1 MVKLFK
7 QGKEIFFVLFLL
19 NLFYLFLLLIYFYLI
34 HNFFRPPYDT
44 SPTGKKITHCFVN
57 IRQVNQPID
66 WAMLASKGILCFMP
80 QYLSDYLTS
89 QIPLNPREC
98 VIPEFKKYLTLLP
111 K

>member
-7 QGKEIFFVLFLL
+7 QGKEIFFSSFFTK
-19 NLFYLFLLLIYFYLI
+19 FYLLLLLTYFYLI
-34 HNFFRPPYDT
+34 YFFRPPYDT

>member
-1 MVKLFK
+1 
-7 QGKEIFFVLFLL
+7 
-19 NLFYLFLLLIYFYLI
+19 
-34 HNFFRPPYDT
+34 
-44 SPTGKKITHCFVN
+44 
-57 IRQVNQPID
+57 
-66 WAMLASKGILCFMP
+66 MLANKGILCFMP